1 MNAVT
6 VNAVS
11 STKQVLSETA
21 LKNLIL
27 NKLETVKK
35 DISDFVNN
43 EGNPFTAYKNMKTMF
58 RHDLI
63 FVVNNEE
70 RHVKLAMSS
79 KLIDEVAYPVVE
91 IFVSKEEH
99 LVSEAGFV
107 NSIHTPLTYES
118 AGVVV
123 VDGEGNIERPSR
135 LNIAVC
141 NAILAL
147 HK

>member
-63 FVVNNEE
+63 FVVHNEE

-79 KLIDEVAYPVVE
+79 KLIGEVAYPVVE

-99 LVSEAGFV
+99 LVSEASFI
-107 NSIHTPLTYES
+107 NSIHTPNTYES

-123 VDGEGNIERPSR
+123 IDGEGNIEQPSR